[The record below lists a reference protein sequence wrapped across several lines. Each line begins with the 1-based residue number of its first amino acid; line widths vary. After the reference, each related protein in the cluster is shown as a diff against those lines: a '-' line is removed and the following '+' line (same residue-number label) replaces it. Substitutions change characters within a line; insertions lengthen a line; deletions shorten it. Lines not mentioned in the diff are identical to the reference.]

1 MFRLWNDKEKRLE
14 EIKRQQP
21 FRNVLIIRDAIAL
34 DTLRGHSGQSFKVIS
49 NTGKPFKLR
58 YCFTLRVARSIE
70 RNINIFPNAF
80 PRFYGREGRYLLF
93 DWINGT
99 DLLTKEISLSEAYQI
114 GKLLGEINEGGE
126 KVNDR
131 KLRAFYQICFKEI
144 REEKIFD
151 NEIINKIE
159 ALFLDLMK
167 RLDIDIILDIQDTH
181 PKNFVVDNHS
191 KKVFY
196 VDEEGLTHGVKGTGI
211 NTFLQHFLKNDS
223 AKKEAFWK
231 GYNEHH
237 SNDYFDRDYRKLTI
251 ILQNIR
257 MIYVKSKNGKKID
270 SWLTDQLIKLVR
282 SG

>member
-1 MFRLWNDKEKRLE
+1 M
-14 EIKRQQP
+14 
-21 FRNVLIIRDAIAL
+21 
-34 DTLRGHSGQSFKVIS
+34 
-49 NTGKPFKLR
+49 
-58 YCFTLRVARSIE
+58 
-70 RNINIFPNAF
+70 
-80 PRFYGREGRYLLF
+80 LF

-99 DLLTKEISLSEAYQI
+99 DLLTREISSSEAYQI
-114 GKLLGEINEGGE
+114 GKLLGEIHEGSE
-126 KVNDR
+126 KVSDR
-131 KLRAFYQICFKEI
+131 KLRAFYQICFEKI

-151 NEIINKIE
+151 NELINKIE
-159 ALFLDLMK
+159 ALFLDLMR
-167 RLDIDIILDIQDTH
+167 RLDIDIVLDIQDTH
-181 PKNFVVDNHS
+181 AKNFVVDKHS

-211 NTFLQHFLKNDS
+211 NAFLQHFLKNDS

-237 SNDYFDRDYRKLTI
+237 SNDYFDGDYRKLTI